1 MNIIGYITK
10 EIIKWHNP
18 NWLKI
23 SYHPYRLSITEVSG
37 SEKTKASFN
46 LIRPDVDTDKIHI
59 YTKDPYEGFKNSGI
73 KHFNDLKAFGEY
85 SNNLDGSY
93 KSIE

>member
-1 MNIIGYITK
+1 M
-10 EIIKWHNP
+10 
-18 NWLKI
+18 
-23 SYHPYRLSITEVSG
+23 
-37 SEKTKASFN
+37 
-46 LIRPDVDTDKIHI
+46 
-59 YTKDPYEGFKNSGI
+59 KDPKNSGI

>member
-46 LIRPDVDTDKIHI
+46 LISPDVDTDKIHI
-59 YTKDPYEGFKNSGI
+59 YTKDPYEGSKKFRY
-73 KHFNDLKAFGEY
+73 KAF
-85 SNNLDGSY
+85 
-93 KSIE
+93 